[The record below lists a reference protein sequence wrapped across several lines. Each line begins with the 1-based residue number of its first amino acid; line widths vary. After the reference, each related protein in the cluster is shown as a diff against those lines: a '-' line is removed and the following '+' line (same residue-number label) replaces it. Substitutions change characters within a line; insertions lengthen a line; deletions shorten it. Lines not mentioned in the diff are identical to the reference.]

1 MNSESMYERKR
12 KDNWIIVDYLSIVFS
27 EKDNPNELYEKKL
40 ERIIK
45 EQPELSPTNIRII
58 LLDIFDYIDYRN
70 NPRKRLSFSYD
81 YKKTNEQLED
91 DKKIIDMYFNKIY
104 EIYKEKM
111 TGKELVNLCMMI
123 NNEDICEKIINDNY
137 KTILEE
143 VKKTI
148 YIPSAELDE
157 LTSVWEIEDR
167 FSNKYKEL
175 NYKVSVENIHS
186 NIMKVFYKYFEKD
199 IKILFNNNIEKY
211 DYRVLAS
218 LDEDEVFYFLQ
229 KEIRNNNI
237 DSINKIIEIL
247 NSRECKNVKLTNIL
261 QKSEWLNVFK
271 NKELMKKLLV
281 KRQKLSRYD
290 KEKEELFQDKFW
302 SFINDEI
309 NIESIRINNINKIDS
324 IYSFGFLLAINSLS
338 KESYT
343 ENKKSRLFLMCFK
356 TFLKEFAKEYDDKL
370 TSKDLEYLERI
381 FRRGIQR
388 NNVYKIFLIN
398 NKKNLIHN
406 YKSDDLLKDTSNVSI
421 EDIKNYNVKQY
432 RKIKSIKNEKE
443 NCNASSL
450 FSFIYTSSEDDDY
463 IIRSLNLLDF
473 DVTKKLINYNVHTW
487 KNIVDILKDK
497 PKELIDEF
505 KMFVMKSNKKDGIL
519 EEYSLAAYISVF
531 EKILADNQKPTIIK
545 MNKIIKSI
553 KNLLVPYNIEIEENL
568 ELLNYVAKG
577 EPLFE
582 KIKGIK
588 LYEDYRKRIKSSI
601 PDYHDKSNELDYGL
615 VSLHDRRIIS
625 NGIGKYILPNNLK
638 ASSCLTPNG
647 KAKTCLEHGAIN
659 PNGRFFKI
667 EKNNKIVAYSWIWR
681 AGDVLCFDNIELT
694 EEIEKI
700 PDIEK
705 TIYEIY
711 MKAAKGIVEKTKKEK
726 NGGIKLVLIGRNPI
740 DVKNSYIDN
749 LQKLNEITDENY
761 TPNSKEE
768 LYLKDSENKVILYVK
783 NSDNLDTKDV
793 EPIYLYE
800 REKVNRFEELEENLL
815 KIRMN
820 SIYYDYC
827 LQNSKKYHEID
838 NIYKSGYIG
847 EDWFVGK
854 KDDGT
859 YDFYYN
865 NNDKRLFQEAKEYIK
880 IPEKEN
886 KKSFYIPKYKIDNI
900 LDEKKLKINEQEIEA
915 YLESLNER
923 DYVIPNNYYSH
934 TTLLVETLN
943 DIFKDGAIT
952 SSYYGKHDGG
962 GGSNGEHYIC
972 IAKVGSSIHNF
983 YKRTGTII
991 LDDNM
996 QIFNDNELI
1005 IPEILINDFR
1015 NTSYPIRETG
1025 KDGEY
1030 QVKNI
1035 ITKDHFD
1042 SLLAM
1047 KDEPIALSQIVL
1059 LNELYDLNLPIVYD
1073 DTMSKID
1080 SENIKKYIKL
1090 SN

>member
-12 KDNWIIVDYLSIVFS
+12 KDNWIIVNYLSIVFS
-27 EKDNPNELYEKKL
+27 EKDNPNELYEKEL

-45 EQPELSPTNIRII
+45 EQPELSPTNIRTI
-58 LLDIFDYIDYRN
+58 LLDIFDYIDYKN

-81 YKKTNEQLED
+81 YKKTKEQLED

-123 NNEDICEKIINDNY
+123 RNEDICEKIINDNY
-137 KTILEE
+137 KMILEE

-175 NYKVSVENIHS
+175 NYKVSVENIRP

-218 LDEDEVFYFLQ
+218 LDEDEIFYFLQ

-247 NSRECKNVKLTNIL
+247 SSRECKNVKLTSIL

-271 NKELMKKLLV
+271 NKELMEKLLV
-281 KRQKLSRYD
+281 NKQKLSRYD
-290 KEKEELFQDKFW
+290 KEIEELFQDKFR

-324 IYSFGFLLAINSLS
+324 IYSFGFLPAINSLS

-370 TSKDLEYLERI
+370 TSKDLEYLERM

-421 EDIKNYNVKQY
+421 EDIKDYNVKQY
-432 RKIKSIKNEKE
+432 RKIKSIKKEKE
-443 NCNASSL
+443 NCNVSSL

-531 EKILADNQKPTIIK
+531 EKLLADNQKPTIIK

-711 MKAAKGIVEKTKKEK
+711 MKAAKGIVEKTEKEK

-800 REKVNRFEELEENLL
+800 REKVNRFEELEDNLL
-815 KIRMN
+815 KIRIN

-854 KDDGT
+854 KDDET

-865 NNDKRLFQEAKEYIK
+865 NNDKRLFQEVKEYIK

-915 YLESLNER
+915 YLESLNEH

-934 TTLLVETLN
+934 TTRSVEALN
-943 DIFKDGAIT
+943 NVFKDGSIT

-972 IAKVGSSIHNF
+972 IAKIGSSIHNS

-996 QIFNDNELI
+996 QTFNDNELI

-1042 SLLAM
+1042 SLLAI
-1047 KDEPIALSQIVL
+1047 KDEPITLSQIVL

>member
-45 EQPELSPTNIRII
+45 EHPELSPTNIRTI
-58 LLDIFDYIDYRN
+58 LLDIFDYIDYKN
-70 NPRKRLSFSYD
+70 NPRKRLSFPYD
-81 YKKTNEQLED
+81 CKKTKEQLED

-157 LTSVWEIEDR
+157 LTSVWEMEDR
-167 FSNKYKEL
+167 VSNK
-175 NYKVSVENIHS
+175 YKVSVENIHP

-281 KRQKLSRYD
+281 NRQKLSRYD
-290 KEKEELFQDKFW
+290 KEKEELFQDRFW

-324 IYSFGFLLAINSLS
+324 IYSFEFLLAINSLS

-343 ENKKSRLFLMCFK
+343 ENKKSKLFLMCFK
-356 TFLKEFAKEYDDKL
+356 TFLKEFTKEYDDKL
-370 TSKDLEYLERI
+370 TSKDLEYLERM

-421 EDIKNYNVKQY
+421 ENIKDYNVKQY
-432 RKIKSIKNEKE
+432 RKIKSIKKEKE
-443 NCNASSL
+443 NCNVSSL

-647 KAKTCLEHGAIN
+647 KARTCLEHGAIN

-667 EKNNKIVAYSWIWR
+667 EKNNKIVAYSWLWR

-1047 KDEPIALSQIVL
+1047 KDEPITLSQIVL

-1080 SENIKKYIKL
+1080 PENIKKYIKI

>member
-45 EQPELSPTNIRII
+45 EHPELSPTNIRTI
-58 LLDIFDYIDYRN
+58 LLDIFDYIDYKN
-70 NPRKRLSFSYD
+70 NPRKRLSFPYD
-81 YKKTNEQLED
+81 CKKTKEQLED

-157 LTSVWEIEDR
+157 LTSVWEMEDR
-167 FSNKYKEL
+167 VSNK
-175 NYKVSVENIHS
+175 YKVSVENIHP

-281 KRQKLSRYD
+281 NRQKLSRYD
-290 KEKEELFQDKFW
+290 KEKEELFQDRFW

-324 IYSFGFLLAINSLS
+324 IYSFEFLLAINSLS

-343 ENKKSRLFLMCFK
+343 ENKKSKLFLMCFK
-356 TFLKEFAKEYDDKL
+356 TFLKEFTKEYDDKL
-370 TSKDLEYLERI
+370 TSKDLEYLERM

-421 EDIKNYNVKQY
+421 ENIKDYNVKQY
-432 RKIKSIKNEKE
+432 RKIKSIKKEKE
-443 NCNASSL
+443 NCNVSSL

-647 KAKTCLEHGAIN
+647 KARTCLEHGAIN

-667 EKNNKIVAYSWIWR
+667 EKNNKIVAYSWLWR

-1047 KDEPIALSQIVL
+1047 KDEPITLSQIVL

-1080 SENIKKYIKL
+1080 P
-1090 SN
+1090 